1 MKRIF
6 IAGWLLLSISSLFSQ
21 GKADSLK
28 KLLQQ
33 EPVPAN
39 QIEWLI
45 KISDEYRVS
54 NTDSSFFYATKA
66 KEKLASKYD
75 TLQSARAAL
84 NIAYYYN
91 INGSSDKSLEII
103 DATIKQLEVSHQNNS
118 ITAQHYSLS
127 GICFM
132 KLDQKKSALERFYK
146 ALQIAESIGDHTT
159 EVRAQANIGWVMME
173 TNQFEKAI
181 QSIKGALETIRKYNI
196 TTIKSGGVLYNNMA
210 SCFGSLNQ
218 LDSAIKYAQLGIEYA
233 RKNEDIA
240 GEANGLFILGTAFEK
255 QGKYAEALENF
266 QKAQP
271 IREKA
276 GDPFFIVSDLAEI
289 SSLYARMGKTDEG
302 IATSVKALKI
312 AKENNLEAKLPMIY
326 SALASNYE
334 TKGDFKNALKTYKI
348 LNELKDSIYN
358 DANPKALAEMQTRYE
373 TEKKEQ
379 QILLQ
384 KSELELQQS
393 ELVRKNIT
401 LAAIVI
407 LALLGALL
415 LWSWFR
421 RQQLKIRAA
430 RQAENIRQQEL
441 ATKAVLEAEERERQR
456 IAKDLHD
463 GVGQIMSAAKMN
475 LSAFENE
482 ILFVNPEQKLKFEK
496 IIDLVDES
504 CKEVRSV
511 SHNMMPNA
519 LLKTG
524 LTAAIREFIDKI
536 DYSVL
541 KVELS
546 SEGLNDRL
554 DSNTET
560 VLYRVIQECVNNVIK
575 HSGANHLD
583 ISLIKDNDGIS
594 ATIEDNGK
602 GFDSKDNSKYEGI
615 GLKNIRTRVEYLKGS
630 VEFDSKPGKGTL
642 VAIHIPAM
650 IA

>member
-6 IAGWLLLSISSLFSQ
+6 IAGWLLLSITSLFSQ
-21 GKADSLK
+21 SKADSLK

-33 EPVPAN
+33 EAVPAS

-66 KEKLASKYD
+66 KEILASKYD

-103 DATIKQLEVSHQNNS
+103 DATIKQLEASHQNNS

-127 GICFM
+127 GICLM
-132 KLDQKKSALERFYK
+132 KLDQKKAALERFYK

-218 LDSAIKYAQLGIEYA
+218 LDSAKKYAQLGIEYA
-233 RKNEDIA
+233 RKNEDVA

>member
-1 MKRIF
+1 
-6 IAGWLLLSISSLFSQ
+6 
-21 GKADSLK
+21 
-28 KLLQQ
+28 
-33 EPVPAN
+33 
-39 QIEWLI
+39 
-45 KISDEYRVS
+45 
-54 NTDSSFFYATKA
+54 
-66 KEKLASKYD
+66 
-75 TLQSARAAL
+75 
-84 NIAYYYN
+84 
-91 INGSSDKSLEII
+91 
-103 DATIKQLEVSHQNNS
+103 
-118 ITAQHYSLS
+118 
-127 GICFM
+127 
-132 KLDQKKSALERFYK
+132 
-146 ALQIAESIGDHTT
+146 
-159 EVRAQANIGWVMME
+159 MME

-218 LDSAIKYAQLGIEYA
+218 LDSAKKYAQLGIEFA
-233 RKNEDIA
+233 RKNEDVA

-401 LAAIVI
+401 LAAIII
-407 LALLGALL
+407 LALLGVLL

-482 ILFVNPEQKLKFEK
+482 ILFTNPEQKLKFEK

-546 SEGLNDRL
+546 SEGLNERL

-583 ISLIKDNDGIS
+583 ISLIKDNEGIS

-602 GFDSKDNSKYEGI
+602 GFDSKDNSKFEGI

-650 IA
+650 TA

>member
-6 IAGWLLLSISSLFSQ
+6 IAVWLLLSCTRLFSQ
-21 GKADSLK
+21 STADSLK

-33 EPVPAN
+33 ETLPAK
-39 QIEWLI
+39 QIERLI
-45 KISDEYRVS
+45 SISDEYRVS
-54 NTDSSFFYATKA
+54 DTDSSFYYATKA
-66 KEKLASKYD
+66 QEKLAGKKD

-91 INGSSDKSLEII
+91 INGQSDKSLSII
-103 DATIKQLEVSHQNNS
+103 DATIKELGPNYQNNS

-132 KLDQKKSALERFYK
+132 KLDQKKAALERFYK
-146 ALQIAESIGDHTT
+146 ALQIAENIGDHNT
-159 EVRAQANIGWVMME
+159 EVRARANIGWVMME

-181 QSIKGALETIRKYNI
+181 QSIRGAIETTRKNNI
-196 TTIKSGGVLYNNMA
+196 TNIKSAGVLYNNMA

-218 LDSAIKYAQLGIEYA
+218 LDSAQKYAQLGIEFS
-233 RKNEDIA
+233 RKHEDIA
-240 GEANGLFILGTAFEK
+240 GEANGLFILGTAYEK
-255 QGKYAEALENF
+255 QGNFSAALESF

-302 IATSVKALKI
+302 IATSEKALKI
-312 AKENNLEAKLPMIY
+312 AKENKLDAKLPMIY
-326 SALASNYE
+326 SSLASNYE
-334 TKGDFKNALKTYKI
+334 AKGDYKNALKTYKV
-348 LNELKDSIYN
+348 LNDLKDSIYD

-384 KSELELQQS
+384 KSELDLKQS

-401 LAAIVI
+401 LAAIIV
-407 LALLGALL
+407 LALLGVLL

-482 ILFVNPEQKLKFEK
+482 LLFANPEQKLKFEK

-546 SEGLNDRL
+546 SEGLNERL

-583 ISLIKDNDGIS
+583 ISLIKDSDGIS

-602 GFDSKDNSKYEGI
+602 GFDSKDNSKYEGL

-650 IA
+650 TG

>member
-6 IAGWLLLSISSLFSQ
+6 IAGWIVLTATRLFSQ
-21 GKADSLK
+21 STADSLK

-33 EPVPAN
+33 ETLPAK

-45 KISDEYRVS
+45 SISDEYRVS
-54 NTDSSFFYATKA
+54 DTDSSFYYATKA
-66 KEKLASKYD
+66 QEKLAGKKD
-75 TLQSARAAL
+75 TIQWARAAL

-91 INGSSDKSLEII
+91 INGQSDKALKLINATLSELE
-103 DATIKQLEVSHQNNS
+103 SHYANHS

-127 GICFM
+127 GICLM
-132 KLDQKKSALERFYK
+132 KLDQKKAALERFYK
-146 ALQIAESIGDHTT
+146 ALQTAENVGDHTT
-159 EVRAQANIGWVMME
+159 EVRARANIGWVMME

-181 QSIKGALETIRKYNI
+181 QSIRGAIETIRKYNI
-196 TTIKSGGVLYNNMA
+196 TNIRSGGVLYNNMA

-218 LDSAIKYAQLGIEYA
+218 LDSARKYAQLGIEFA
-233 RKNEDIA
+233 RKHEDIS
-240 GEANGLFILGTAFEK
+240 GEANGLFILGTAYEK
-255 QGKYAEALENF
+255 QGNYAAALESF

-289 SSLYARMGKTDEG
+289 SSLYARMGKTEEG
-302 IATSVKALKI
+302 IATSEKALKI
-312 AKENNLEAKLPMIY
+312 AKANQLDAKLPMIY
-326 SALASNYE
+326 SSLASNYE
-334 TKGDFKNALKTYKI
+334 AKGDFKNALKTYKI
-348 LNELKDSIYN
+348 LNDLKDSIYD

-384 KSELELQQS
+384 KSELDLQKS

-401 LAAIVI
+401 LAAIII
-407 LALLGALL
+407 LALLGGLL

-475 LSAFENE
+475 LSAIENE
-482 ILFVNPEQKLKFEK
+482 LLFASTEQKLKFEK

-546 SEGLNDRL
+546 SEGLNERL

-583 ISLIKDNDGIS
+583 ISLIKDSDGIS

-602 GFDSKDNSKYEGI
+602 GFDSKDHSKYEGL

-650 IA
+650 TG